1 MREIA
6 SLCRAETNLALAIE
20 WLEAAAIAVS
30 TEEKLEV
37 LLRPELTSARRLHD
51 KLWEETGGAEPSEGF
66 FISRVETDLGNVTSG
81 RQLRERER
89 GRSDLSSLQFSLLC
103 RGETLPHTK
112 TVSDHQQCSISTVE
126 DAYFILGQCP
136 LSRQVLTLTLISIY
150 VAPLHIEVLSE
161 DPRIVMFHDFLTEL
175 EMITLKQMTLAEIE
189 VK

>member
-20 WLEAAAIAVS
+20 WLEAAAISVS

-126 DAYFILGQCP
+126 DAYFILGQCALCRP
-136 LSRQVLTLTLISIY
+136 VLTLISIY

-175 EMITLKQMTLAEIE
+175 EMNTLKQMTLAEIE